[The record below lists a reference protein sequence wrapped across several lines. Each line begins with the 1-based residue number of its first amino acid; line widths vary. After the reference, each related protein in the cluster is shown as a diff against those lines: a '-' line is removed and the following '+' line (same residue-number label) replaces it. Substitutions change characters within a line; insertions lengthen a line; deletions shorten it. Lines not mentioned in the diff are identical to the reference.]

1 MLRWCSLSCSILPIP
16 FGCQKLGWYRPLSF
30 TFGCAVV
37 QVVEAP
43 EEFLSVVAVA
53 SQHGDC
59 EVILVCF
66 RSAWV
71 HGSLERLRFS
81 TRSIEK
87 FACVVT
93 TSRTTQASRSTRTG
107 YSSCRILLFHF
118 EQCLEQRPRVAALRR
133 VLRRTRNFA
142 RSRICPS
149 RCGQEAVDTC
159 ISLAHRAV
167 VITSV
172 HPVSGTNVVA
182 SALDEL
188 ALRCVRLNARSCW
201 TELRWHLH
209 VVFIRR
215 PLEARRST
223 LRQLAHSGRS
233 WLLLDV
239 HRSQDVCSGSTS
251 GTR

>member
-1 MLRWCSLSCSILPIP
+1 MLGCTGVLSGCGSPRATLRSLLA
-16 FGCQKLGWYRPLSF
+16 LSPPH
-30 TFGCAVV
+30 ARRKR
-37 QVVEAP
+37 
-43 EEFLSVVAVA
+43 VVA
-53 SQHGDC
+53 QELGTH
-59 EVILVCF
+59 LVVLC
-66 RSAWV
+66 
-71 HGSLERLRFS
+71 
-81 TRSIEK
+81 
-87 FACVVT
+87 
-93 TSRTTQASRSTRTG
+93 
-107 YSSCRILLFHF
+107 LFHF

-133 VLRRTRNFA
+133 VPSRTRNFA

-239 HRSQDVCSGSTS
+239 HLSQDVCSGSTI